1 MPPTVCE
8 AHLFGCLSGAL
19 AALIVVEAT
28 DSQITEILGRWAALV
43 KRHAIDERT
52 ALAWSHEQY
61 KVVMLTMSRD
71 PTPEVQRAFEWIRK
85 VVDPGV

>member
-28 DSQITEILGRWAALV
+28 DSQITEILGRWVALV
-43 KRHAIDERT
+43 KKHAFDSRQAECWCIE
-52 ALAWSHEQY
+52 AY
-61 KVVMLTMSRD
+61 KVAMLTMSRD
-71 PTPEVQRAFEWIRK
+71 PTPEVQRAFQRIRN
-85 VVDPGV
+85 VIDPGL